1 MPILTCA
8 WAIGNLW
15 SIHLGTNILSPVP
28 LSGVNNGM
36 LESFEKQL
44 CDALLDVLKSL
55 SNFNEVYLSSMLDC
69 FNYPDCSDCYDCLD
83 CLSLENI
90 GL

>member
-1 MPILTCA
+1 M
-8 WAIGNLW
+8 
-15 SIHLGTNILSPVP
+15 SPVP

-55 SNFNEVYLSSMLDC
+55 SNFNEVYLSSMLHC